1 MTKRKTKRLLAGL
14 LVLVM
19 VFSLC
24 EVTLGQSAPVKAAAT
39 LQNPTMNEAV
49 TTWDC
54 VYFGNYYQNSNTFK
68 VPIKWRVLSVEGDD
82 AFLLADKNLDVQSYN
97 EEYKEVTWETCTLR
111 KWLNGT
117 FLDTAFTTEEQAAIK
132 DTTVVNDD
140 NPAYGTEGGPDTID
154 KVYLLSIAEASNPA
168 YGFYH
173 LFQLEASDTRVV
185 KNTLLVADKVK
196 TDTGSEAT
204 NWWLRS
210 PGTNI
215 GHCAADVH
223 HQGDGCEFGEA
234 VYFKLRVR
242 PVLHLNLSETSLW
255 QYAGKVSSNGDVSE
269 PSPTP
274 TAAPTI
280 APTPTAT
287 SAVVPTPTPTS
298 PAIVS
303 ATPTQTTVPTSEP
316 TVSTTPTGTPSLGSG
331 DTSQGVLDNGG
342 NISKNQ
348 DNKALSKVVL
358 KAPKNKKGK
367 KIAVYWSTVK
377 EAKGYQLQYTVNKN
391 FKKKSSVSTKKT
403 TYTIKK
409 LKKGKTYYIRVRAYI
424 MTGKEKVCGAWSKT
438 RKVKVKK

>member
-54 VYFGNYYQNSNTFK
+54 IYFGNYYQNSNTFK

-82 AFLLADKNLDVQSYN
+82 AFLLADKNLDVQPYN
-97 EEYKEVTWETCTLR
+97 EEYKAVTWETCTLR

-255 QYAGKVSSNGDVSE
+255 QYAGKVSSNGDVEE
-269 PSPTP
+269 PTPAPTATP
-274 TAAPTI
+274 TAVPTRTPTATPTI
-280 APTPTAT
+280 APPATASPTAT
-287 SAVVPTPTPTS
+287 TAAPSLSTGD
-298 PAIVS
+298 
-303 ATPTQTTVPTSEP
+303 
-316 TVSTTPTGTPSLGSG
+316 TTP
-331 DTSQGVLDNGG
+331 GVSNNNS
-342 NISKNQ
+342 NISKNS
-348 DNKALSKVVL
+348 DNKLLSKAVL

-367 KIAVYWSTVK
+367 MIVTSWNSVK
-377 EAKGYQLQYTVNKN
+377 GAKGYQVQYAANRK

-409 LKKGKTYYIRVRAYI
+409 LKKNKIYYIRVRAYN
-424 MTGKEKVCGAWSKT
+424 TSGTEKTYGAWSKIK
-438 RKVKVKK
+438 KVKVKK

>member
-1 MTKRKTKRLLAGL
+1 MTKRNTNRLLAG
-14 LVLVM
+14 VLTLIM

-24 EVTLGQSAPVKAAAT
+24 QVSLGQTAQVEAATT
-39 LQNPTMNEAV
+39 LQNPTMNGVV

-54 VYFGNYYQNSNTFK
+54 IYFGNYYQNSTTFK
-68 VPIKWRVLSVEGDD
+68 VPIKWRILSVEGDD
-82 AFLLADKNLDVQSYN
+82 AFLLADKNLDVQPYN
-97 EEYKEVTWETCTLR
+97 EEYKQVTWETCTLR

-117 FLDTAFTTEEQAAIK
+117 FLDTAFIAEEQAAIK

-274 TAAPTI
+274 TI

-303 ATPTQTTVPTSEP
+303 ATPTQTIVPTSEP

-342 NISKNQ
+342 NISKNP

-358 KAPKNKKGK
+358 KTPKNKKGK
-367 KIAVYWSTVK
+367 KIVMSWSTVK
-377 EAKGYQLQYTVNKN
+377 GAKGYQVQYAANKN

-409 LKKGKTYYIRVRAYI
+409 LKKNKIYYIHVRAYD
-424 MTGKEKVCGAWSKT
+424 TNGTEKTYGAWSKIT
-438 RKVKVKK
+438 KVKVKK

>member
-1 MTKRKTKRLLAGL
+1 MTKRKTNRLLAGVLTL
-14 LVLVM
+14 LM

-24 EVTLGQSAPVKAAAT
+24 QVSLGQSAQVEAAT
-39 LQNPTMNEAV
+39 TLHNPTMNGV
-49 TTWDC
+49 VSTWDC
-54 VYFGNYYQNSNTFK
+54 VYFGNYYQNSTTFK
-68 VPIKWRVLSVEGDD
+68 VPIKWRVLSVDGDD

-97 EEYKEVTWETCTLR
+97 EEYKAVTWETCTLR

-117 FLDTAFTTEEQAAIK
+117 FLDTAFTAEEQAAIK

-140 NPAYGTEGGPDTID
+140 NPAYGTEGGADTID

-255 QYAGKVSSNGDVSE
+255 QYAGKVSSNGDVEE
-269 PSPTP
+269 PTPAPTATP
-274 TAAPTI
+274 TAVPTLTPTI
-280 APTPTAT
+280 APPATASPTA
-287 SAVVPTPTPTS
+287 
-298 PAIVS
+298 
-303 ATPTQTTVPTSEP
+303 ATAAPSLSTGD
-316 TVSTTPTGTPSLGSG
+316 TTP
-331 DTSQGVLDNGG
+331 GVSNNNS
-342 NISKNQ
+342 NISKNS
-348 DNKALSKVVL
+348 DNKLLSKAVL

-367 KIAVYWSTVK
+367 MIVTSWNSVK
-377 EAKGYQLQYTVNKN
+377 GAKGYQVQYAANRK

-409 LKKGKTYYIRVRAYI
+409 LKKNKIYYIRVRAYN
-424 MTGKEKVCGAWSKT
+424 TSGTEKTYGAWSKIK
-438 RKVKVKK
+438 KVKVKK